1 MYGELIQFFGSHMHV
16 CIAKGYSL
24 SLMLKVFSINF
35 LLENV
40 VLGQLALESI
50 CRCLLSQL
58 ELVNVLK
65 SALEKGENSFDE
77 TVVDN
82 FYLKTLKSALLHFQ
96 REDSPED

>member
-35 LLENV
+35 LLENG

-65 SALEKGENSFDE
+65 SALEKG
-77 TVVDN
+77 
-82 FYLKTLKSALLHFQ
+82 
-96 REDSPED
+96 